1 LESIISSKAI
11 NKKQIRCLEIL
22 GQSKISGK
30 FYLAGGTA
38 LAMLLEHRKSVDLN
52 FFSYTNFNNDNF
64 IEELS
69 AAFKSK
75 PLLNSASKGTL
86 YITHDKVKISFIRF
100 PYKMIDKEIKTSFN
114 IKMAG
119 LKDAAAMKLSAVTG
133 RTSKKDFVD
142 IYFLLKE
149 KFSFGDIISFYIQKY
164 GREIYNEVILTK
176 SLMAFE
182 ITDNKGMPSMLKP
195 FDWNNAKKYILEEA
209 ARYFRSHASG
219 A

>member
-1 LESIISSKAI
+1 
-11 NKKQIRCLEIL
+11 
-22 GQSKISGK
+22 
-30 FYLAGGTA
+30 
-38 LAMLLEHRKSVDLN
+38 MLLEHRKSVDLN